1 MDVDQER
8 DEEGPEIRAKLAQYV
23 DAVALPECPYKTSDF
38 RERVT
43 AETVSKKTGKPY
55 MKNVKKPFHRKI
67 ICIGPLSADSACTNT
82 FFSVMDKLRTS
93 PNLHV
98 TEITTSRL
106 RLSKSLA
113 AQKAARKEYRQRYN
127 QEHPPKPLD
136 EATLAE
142 KKKKK
147 AEYNSKPEV
156 RDRKR
161 RQQMLKTEVFK
172 KLVAENPDLIKRL
185 KDGKVEDL
193 SRVKLVMKHSHSH

>member
-1 MDVDQER
+1 
-8 DEEGPEIRAKLAQYV
+8 
-23 DAVALPECPYKTSDF
+23 
-38 RERVT
+38 
-43 AETVSKKTGKPY
+43 
-55 MKNVKKPFHRKI
+55 
-67 ICIGPLSADSACTNT
+67 
-82 FFSVMDKLRTS
+82 MDKLRTS